1 MSTVGEIRSADTD
14 AQVSASSPRGTGAPG
29 DRGRIRRSRRE
40 RDDRRKTW
48 IMSTVGVLLLAFPL
62 GPIVWMVSTAFK
74 PNSEV
79 FASPPRL
86 IAENPT
92 LQAFANVLFDPEKLR
107 IFGNSYLV
115 ATCTVILTL
124 LLAVHAAYAF
134 SRFEFP
140 GKRIIN
146 VCVIA
151 TQAVPPITLLIPF
164 LGLIV
169 LAGLFNS
176 YAGLILVYIVFTLPY
191 CTIMLTA
198 YFNGVPR
205 ELDESVKVDG
215 GNAFTALWRV
225 IIPVS
230 GPGLVSVG
238 VYAFIIAW
246 NEYLFALSLTRTID
260 MRTVPIGID
269 LLMGQHA
276 YEWNEIMAMS
286 ILGCLPVIVVFAIFQ
301 RYVVAGLAAGAVKG

>member
-1 MSTVGEIRSADTD
+1 MNRPEAPAVMDTRHSRLRRRHLLKTVGMSAL
-14 AQVSASSPRGTGAPG
+14 
-29 DRGRIRRSRRE
+29 
-40 RDDRRKTW
+40 
-48 IMSTVGVLLLAFPL
+48 GVVLLAFPL
-62 GPIVWMVSTAFK
+62 GPVVWMASTAFK
-74 PNSEV
+74 PNNEV
-79 FASPPRL
+79 FATPPQL
-86 IAENPT
+86 IADNPT
-92 LQAFANVLFDPEKLR
+92 LDAFTSILFDPEKLR
-107 IFGNSYLV
+107 IFANSYFV
-115 ATCTVILTL
+115 AGSVVVLTL
-124 LLAVHAAYAF
+124 LLAVHAAYGF

-146 VCVIA
+146 TFIVA

-191 CTIMLTA
+191 CTIMLTS
-198 YFNGVPR
+198 YFDGVPR

-230 GPGLVSVG
+230 APGLVSVG

-246 NEYLFALSLTRTID
+246 NEYLFALTLTKTID

-269 LLMGQHA
+269 LLMGQHS
-276 YEWNEIMAMS
+276 YQWNEIMAMS
-286 ILGCLPVIVVFAIFQ
+286 ILGCLPVIILFSIFQ
-301 RYVVAGLAAGAVKG
+301 KFFVAGLAAGAVKG